1 MTTTLGQELLPLLP
15 FAILLLG
22 IALIAIAG
30 SKVSPRLR
38 NLFVAGAA
46 AGSLVS
52 ILILW
57 TNTAWSVEVTTLSF
71 QGASL
76 SPGPTIHF
84 SPDPWSVFSAL
95 LMTIVA
101 VLVSLATLGYQVAR
115 GSAGLS
121 LLALAGGLAVCM
133 SANLFT
139 VVVGWGLVDLTL
151 LGFNSWH
158 AFDRGETARVSW
170 RAALAYL
177 AGFALWGAVLVQMLS
192 GDAALTP
199 TTRLVMAAAGL
210 IRLGVYPLPLPTSHG
225 KRVPL
230 ATAAIAQTASIAC
243 GAQLLARL
251 APEGLPMGDPV
262 ITIIAIAL
270 LLTAVLAWRAQDW
283 HLGLYYVM
291 ANQAAGIA
299 LAFYLAPYGG
309 MNLALLLLA
318 NTAICLS
325 TIAGDGRHLPGGMG
339 LRDVVAP
346 YVGLASLAGIPLT
359 AGFTARWGLATIALA
374 QGLGPIVMISI
385 VSNVL
390 IVAPLLRRA
399 RFLWEQPKNDNRIPS
414 WASHIVLWG
423 LVVLAILIVA
433 LGLFPHTLDR
443 FATWGLP
450 AATDMVPP
458 MSVKPSTSTMLL
470 ITLLIPTVGGY
481 LAHRLWRLIPAQPS
495 RATTIIAEIVSLDWV
510 YLVLQWLIRKARG
523 ILRLGAEFTEQGL
536 YLGWTLVW
544 VLVLLFWLFGEV

>member
-1 MTTTLGQELLPLLP
+1 MPTTLGQELLPLLP
-15 FAILLLG
+15 FAILFLG

-46 AGSLVS
+46 AGSLFS

-57 TNTAWSVEVTTLSF
+57 TRSVWSVTLTALSF

-84 SPDPWSVFSAL
+84 SPDSWGIFTAL

-101 VLVSLATLGYQVAR
+101 ILASVATLGYQVAR

-121 LLALAGGLAVCM
+121 LLALAGGLAVCI
-133 SANLFT
+133 SANTFT
-139 VVVGWGLVDLTL
+139 LVVCWGLVDLTL

-158 AFDRGETARVSW
+158 AFDRSEAASVSW
-170 RAALAYL
+170 RAALAHL
-177 AGFALWGAVLVQMLS
+177 AGFGLWGVVLMQMLS
-192 GDAALTP
+192 GDIALTA
-199 TTRLVMAAAGL
+199 TSRLVMTAAGL
-210 IRLGVYPLPLPTSHG
+210 VRLGVFPLPLPTSHG
-225 KRVPL
+225 KRVPI
-230 ATAAIAQTASIAC
+230 ATATIAQTVSMAC
-243 GAQLLARL
+243 GARLLARL
-251 APEGLPMGDPV
+251 GSEGLPMEESA

-270 LLTAVLAWRAQDW
+270 LITAVLAWQARDR
-283 HLGLYYVM
+283 HRGLYYVM

-299 LAFYLAPYGG
+299 LAFYLAPHGG
-309 MNLALLLLA
+309 MILALLLLA
-318 NTAICLS
+318 NTAFCLS
-325 TIAGDGRHLPGGMG
+325 TIAGEGKYLPGGMG
-339 LRDVVAP
+339 LRDLTAP
-346 YVGLASLAGIPLT
+346 FIGLASLAGIPPT
-359 AGFTARWGLATIALA
+359 AGFAARWGLVAIALT
-374 QGLGPIVMISI
+374 QGRGAIVVIFTI
-385 VSNVL
+385 SNVL

-399 RFLWEQPKNDNRIPS
+399 HFLWGQSCDEDSIPS
-414 WASHIVLWG
+414 WASRIALGG

-443 FATWGLP
+443 FATWGPP
-450 AATDMVPP
+450 ATTGMVSPL
-458 MSVKPSTSTMLL
+458 SVKPSTSTMLL

-481 LAHRLWRLIPAQPS
+481 LAHRLWLLIPPQLS
-495 RATTIIAEIVSLDWV
+495 RVTTIFAEILSLDWV
-510 YLVLQWLIRKARG
+510 YLSLQWLIRKARS
-523 ILRLGAEFTEQGL
+523 ILRIGAEFTEGGL